1 MRGNILLNSDF
12 FMPSLLHNCS
22 CVFDL
27 RYIPYYMHIIIQT
40 DTPIY
45 QLPILLNNVLFHVHC
60 MHLILG
66 FNSFQVSH
74 WKINHFFLGGGGYW
88 GCRLNLFSGDL
99 ALAYLLQ
106 LTICL
111 TTNLSPTWWK
121 GIWLSLSFPLPSDF
135 ETKEGKEFSYR
146 WLALDALE
154 TVKTVL
160 LSPVQKYRSS

>member
-40 DTPIY
+40 VTPIY

-74 WKINHFFLGGGGYW
+74 WKNKSIFFAGGW
-88 GCRLNLFSGDL
+88 GIEVVDFRVIKLFFFKFCFYTYMYIIVLILWWFGHSL
-99 ALAYLLQ
+99 FI
-106 LTICL
+106 TIY
-111 TTNLSPTWWK
+111 NM
-121 GIWLSLSFPLPSDF
+121 FNN
-135 ETKEGKEFSYR
+135 R
-146 WLALDALE
+146 
-154 TVKTVL
+154 
-160 LSPVQKYRSS
+160 PVT

>member
-74 WKINHFFLGGGGYW
+74 WKNKSFFFAGGGGIEVVDF
-88 GCRLNLFSGDL
+88 RVIKLFFKILFLYIHVYNCINSL
-99 ALAYLLQ
+99 V
-106 LTICL
+106 
-111 TTNLSPTWWK
+111 
-121 GIWLSLSFPLPSDF
+121 IWL
-135 ETKEGKEFSYR
+135 
-146 WLALDALE
+146 
-154 TVKTVL
+154 
-160 LSPVQKYRSS
+160 